1 MEMVIPKP
9 VSVSLDGGVLRL
21 RAGAPIYVEPGRDDL
36 ARIGEYLAAMM
47 GTQIGADKRGE
58 QNTLRISST
67 PQPCS
72 QREEEGAGI
81 CLTTAGAE
89 AELGEEGYEVVI
101 TPEGV
106 TVRAPRPAGVFW
118 GGQTIG
124 QMLPAAVEG
133 TSGQGG
139 TWQLAT
145 GRIRDYPRFGW
156 RGMMLDVARHFF
168 RVEEVKRLIDLMA
181 LYKLNRLHLHLSD
194 DQGWRMEIRSWP
206 ELAACGG
213 STAVGGGPGGYYSQA
228 DYAEIVRY
236 AADRYIVVV
245 PEIEMPGH
253 TNAALASYAELNGDG
268 VARPPFTGTE
278 VGFSSLCID
287 KEITYR
293 FVDDVVGEI
302 AALTPGPYFHIGGDE
317 TWSTK
322 EKEYVD
328 FIGRVQEIVRSH
340 GKQMVGYEE
349 IGRAK
354 LLPTS
359 IAQYWASGLVQ
370 KAVQQ
375 GAKAILSPAS
385 RTYLDMK
392 YDETTPLGLSWAG
405 HVEVEDAY
413 RWDPATQVE
422 GVAKEDVLGMESLLW
437 TETVE
442 TMADVEFMAWP
453 RLAGHAEIGWSP
465 AEGRSWEEYRV
476 RLAAQGKR
484 WEALGVSF
492 YRSPQVEWE

>member
-9 VSVSLDGGVLRL
+9 VSVSRDGGVLRL

-67 PQPCS
+67 PRPCS

-118 GGQTIG
+118 GVQTIG

-139 TWQLAT
+139 PWQLAT

-194 DQGWRMEIRSWP
+194 DQGWRIEIRSWP

-322 EKEYVD
+322 EEEYVH
-328 FIGRVQEIVRSH
+328 FVGRVQEIVRSH

-359 IAQYWASGLVQ
+359 IAQHWASGLVQ
-370 KAVQQ
+370 KAAQQ

-392 YDETTPLGLSWAG
+392 YDEATPLGLSWAG
-405 HVEVEDAY
+405 HVGVEDAY

-422 GVAKEDVLGMESLLW
+422 GVAEKDVLGIESLLW

-442 TMADVEFMAWP
+442 TMANVEFMAWP